1 MNILLASATEFE
13 VDFANINHIVTDKN
27 VLLTK
32 LITGVGVPNAM
43 YHLTKAV
50 LTNKHDFIIQAG
62 IGGTTIKNF
71 ELGNVVIIGAD
82 TFADV
87 GIYEKGEFSTL
98 FDNGFADK
106 NKVPYKDGW
115 LRNNNIL
122 DIDLPHYISVTV
134 NTITDDKAVIANQ
147 NKLFNAGVESMEG
160 AALHF
165 VCLMHNIPFLQVRSI
180 SNVVGERDKSK
191 WQIKKAISNLNK
203 ALPNIINSIIK
214 SR

>member
-13 VDFANINHIVTDKN
+13 VDFANINHTVTDKN
-27 VLLTK
+27 ILLTK
-32 LITGVGVPNAM
+32 LVTGVGVPNAM
-43 YHLTKAV
+43 YHLTKAI
-50 LTNKHDFIIQAG
+50 LINKYDFVIQAG
-62 IGGTTIKNF
+62 IGGTTIKNI
-71 ELGNVVIIGAD
+71 ELGNVVIIEAD

-87 GIYEKGEFSTL
+87 GIYEKGAFSTL

-106 NKVPYKDGW
+106 NKFPYKDGW
-115 LRNNNIL
+115 LKNNIIL
-122 DIDLPHYISVTV
+122 DIDLPHYRSITV
-134 NTITDDKAVIANQ
+134 NTITDDKDAIANQ

-160 AALHF
+160 ATLHF
-165 VCLMHNIPFLQVRSI
+165 VCLMHSIPFLQVRSI